1 MQRVTIIYENNQKT
15 NFYTMKRIFTLVLAA
30 VVAFTAIAQRSN
42 GPVPEY
48 IPNDPAVRTGQLENG
63 MKYYIR
69 HNSKQKGLADF
80 YIIHNVGAIQED
92 DNQQGLAH
100 FLEHMAFNGTT
111 NLPGKMLI
119 EWCEKVGIKF
129 GANLNAGTSW
139 DYTQYLVKDVPVARE
154 GVIDTAMLILHDWSH
169 FITLDHDEI
178 DKERGVIQEELRTR
192 DGASWRSTINLL
204 KTIFKGTKYE
214 HRNLIGHLEGL
225 QSFTYDD
232 IRTFYDKWYRPDY
245 QAVVIVGDIDAE
257 QIEAKVKSLMADIP
271 APAADAAEKEVIVV
285 ADNQEP
291 IISIFEDPEMIE
303 SDLSLFIKRPAMPTQ
318 FKNTVQAEVL
328 SLIETLGSTMA
339 NARLAESAAKPDAPF
354 TSAHIGNGGVGIC
367 PTLDALTLGVGTKDG
382 ELLQG
387 YEAALVELERIRRH
401 GFTEGEFERAKAQVL
416 RREEQAYMNRNDR
429 MNGQY
434 VNRYLSAFRRNTPFP
449 DAEIEWQMDQA
460 IINGLPIEAINQ
472 TFASYITDHNN
483 VIIANAPKKEGVVN
497 PTEEQILA
505 VMANVKASQID
516 PYQDNTVKEPLIA
529 PGTKLKGSK
538 VKSVATNQTL
548 GTTEWTLKNGIKV
561 VVKPT
566 DFKADEVQIRLVAQ
580 SGVSNLSDEDY
591 YTGKYLPL
599 AMSQMGVSK
608 FSATELRKQLSGK
621 SAAAGLSPDDYTTNV
636 IGSGSPKD
644 LETILQLIYLKFT
657 APRFNEDDFKSV
669 MNQYISYVENIK
681 SNPDFVA
688 SSEQMKSLYNNH
700 YRRQQISA
708 EVLGA
713 IKFDRLPAVYNQ
725 LVSNAANYTV
735 YVIGNVDLATLK
747 PLVEKYIGSL
757 PANKKK
763 ITPRV
768 NDGVEYAK
776 GEVINDFKTVMQQPK
791 VSVCRTYTGD
801 TEFTLENNVAM
812 NFLQDI
818 LRARYTVSIR
828 EEKGGTYGVSVG
840 GAVNALCTPNYMLEI
855 SFDTN
860 EVMAD
865 ELSEIVVAE
874 LQKIAKEGPKSEDLE
889 KVREYLIKEWNNRL
903 VQNNAWMNYIY
914 QYYTYGENMN
924 RVANYEAVVKGMT
937 AEKIAALAAKILA
950 DNNMTYVVMRP
961 AK

>member
-1 MQRVTIIYENNQKT
+1 
-15 NFYTMKRIFTLVLAA
+15 MKKILTLVLAA
-30 VVAFTAIAQRSN
+30 VVAFTAVAQRVN
-42 GPVPEY
+42 GPAPEI

-80 YIIHNVGAIQED
+80 YIIHNVGAIQEA

-139 DYTQYLVKDVPVARE
+139 DYTQYLIKDVPVSRQ
-154 GVIDTAMLILHDWSH
+154 GVVDTAMLILHDWSH
-169 FITLDHDEI
+169 FITLDHNEI

-192 DGASWRSTINLL
+192 DGASWRSTIHLL
-204 KTIFKGTKYE
+204 KTLFKGTKYE
-214 HRNLIGHLEGL
+214 HRNLIGHLDGL

-245 QAVVIVGDIDAE
+245 QAVVVVGDIDAE
-257 QIEAKVKSLMADIP
+257 KVEAQVKSLMADIP
-271 APAADAAEKEVIVV
+271 APAADAATKEVIIVP
-285 ADNQEP
+285 DNQEP
-291 IISIFEDPEMIE
+291 IVSLFEDPEMLE
-303 SDLSLFIKRPAMPTQ
+303 SEISLFIKRPALPIQ
-318 FKNTVQAEVL
+318 FRNTVQAEML
-328 SLIETLGSTMA
+328 SLINTLGTTMA
-339 NARLAESAAKPDAPF
+339 NARLSEIAMKPNAPF
-354 TSAHIGNGGVGIC
+354 TSAHLGNGGVGIC
-367 PTLDALTLGVGTKDG
+367 PTLDGLTLSVGTKDG
-382 ELLQG
+382 ALVAG
-387 YEAALVELERIRRH
+387 YAAALTELERIRRH

-416 RREEQAYMNRNDR
+416 RREEQAYNNRNDR

-434 VNRYLSAFRRNTPFP
+434 VNRYLSAFRRNTAFP
-449 DAEIEWQMDQA
+449 DAEMEWKMDQA
-460 IINGLPIEAINQ
+460 IINGLPLEAINQ

-483 VIIANAPKKEGVVN
+483 VIIINAPKKEGVVN
-497 PTEEQILA
+497 PTKDGVLA
-505 VMANVKASQID
+505 VMAQVKASQID

-529 PGTKLKGSK
+529 PNTKLKGSK
-538 VKSVATNQTL
+538 VKKSAANATL
-548 GTTEWTLKNGIKV
+548 GTTEWTLKNGVKV

-566 DFKADEVQIRLVAQ
+566 TFKADEVQIRMVAQ
-580 SGVSNLSDEDY
+580 AGISALSDEDY
-591 YTGKYLPL
+591 NTGKYLSL
-599 AMSQMGVSK
+599 VTSQMGISK

-621 SAAAGLSPDDYTTNV
+621 SASTAVAPDDYTTSV

-644 LETILQLIYLKFT
+644 IETILQLLYLRFT
-657 APRFNEDDFKSV
+657 DPRFNEDDFNTV
-669 MNQYISYVENIK
+669 LGQYISYVENIK
-681 SNPDFVA
+681 SNPDYTA
-688 SSEQMKSLYNNH
+688 SSEQLKTLYNNNP
-700 YRRQQISA
+700 RRQQIST
-708 EVLGA
+708 EVLKSINYQRIA
-713 IKFDRLPAVYNQ
+713 PIYKQ
-725 LVSNAANYTV
+725 LLSNAADFTMYIV
-735 YVIGNVDLATLK
+735 GNVDLETLK

-763 ITPRV
+763 LTKRV
-768 NDGVEYAK
+768 DDGVQYAK
-776 GEVINDFKTVMQQPK
+776 GEVVNDFKAPMQQPK
-791 VSVCRTYTGD
+791 VSVCRIYTGD
-801 TEFTLENNVAM
+801 IDFNLENSVAI
-812 NFLQDI
+812 NFLKDI

-840 GAVNALCTPNYMLEI
+840 GSLNALYTPNYEFDI
-855 SFDTN
+855 QFDTN
-860 EVMAD
+860 EAMAD

-874 LQKIAKEGPKSEDLE
+874 LKQIAANGPKAEDLN

-903 VQNNAWMNYIY
+903 VQNGAWMNYLY
-914 QYYTYGENMN
+914 QYYTYGEAMN

-937 AEKIAALAAKILA
+937 AEKIAALAAKVLA

>member
-1 MQRVTIIYENNQKT
+1 
-15 NFYTMKRIFTLVLAA
+15 MKKILTLVLAA
-30 VVAFTAIAQRSN
+30 VVAFTAVAQRVN
-42 GPVPEY
+42 GPAPEI

-80 YIIHNVGAIQED
+80 YIIHNVGAIQEA

-139 DYTQYLVKDVPVARE
+139 DYTQYLIKDVPVSRQ
-154 GVIDTAMLILHDWSH
+154 GVVDTAMLILHDWSH

-192 DGASWRSTINLL
+192 DGASWRSTIHLL
-204 KTIFKGTKYE
+204 KTLFKGTKYE

-245 QAVVIVGDIDAE
+245 QAVVVVGDIDAE
-257 QIEAKVKSLMADIP
+257 KVEAQVKSLMADIP
-271 APAADAAEKEVIVV
+271 APAADAATKEVIIVP
-285 ADNQEP
+285 DNQEP
-291 IISIFEDPEMIE
+291 IVSLFEDPEMLE
-303 SDLSLFIKRPAMPTQ
+303 SEISLFIKRPALPIQ
-318 FKNTVQAEVL
+318 FRNTVQAEML
-328 SLIETLGSTMA
+328 SLINTLGTTMA
-339 NARLAESAAKPDAPF
+339 NARLSEIAMKPNAPF
-354 TSAHIGNGGVGIC
+354 TSAHLGNGGVGIC
-367 PTLDALTLGVGTKDG
+367 PTLDGLTLSVGTKDG
-382 ELLQG
+382 ALVAG
-387 YEAALVELERIRRH
+387 YAAALTELERIRRH

-416 RREEQAYMNRNDR
+416 RREEQAYNNRNDR

-434 VNRYLSAFRRNTPFP
+434 VNRYLSAFRRNTAFP
-449 DAEIEWQMDQA
+449 DAEMEWKMDQA
-460 IINGLPIEAINQ
+460 IINGLPLEAINQ

-483 VIIANAPKKEGVVN
+483 VIIINAPKKEGVVN
-497 PTEEQILA
+497 PTKDGVLA
-505 VMANVKASQID
+505 VMAQVKASQID

-529 PGTKLKGSK
+529 PNTKLKGSK
-538 VKSVATNQTL
+538 VKKSAANATL
-548 GTTEWTLKNGIKV
+548 GTTEWTLKNGVKV

-566 DFKADEVQIRLVAQ
+566 TFKADEVQIRMVAQ
-580 SGVSNLSDEDY
+580 AGISALSDEDY
-591 YTGKYLPL
+591 NTGKYLSL
-599 AMSQMGVSK
+599 VTSQMGISK

-621 SAAAGLSPDDYTTNV
+621 SASTAVAPDDYTTSV

-644 LETILQLIYLKFT
+644 IETILQLLYLRFT
-657 APRFNEDDFKSV
+657 DPRFNEDDFNTV
-669 MNQYISYVENIK
+669 LGQYISYVENIK
-681 SNPDFVA
+681 SNPDYTA
-688 SSEQMKSLYNNH
+688 SSEQLKTLYNNNP
-700 YRRQQISA
+700 RRQQIST
-708 EVLGA
+708 EVLKSINYQRIA
-713 IKFDRLPAVYNQ
+713 PIYKQ
-725 LVSNAANYTV
+725 LLSNAADFTMYIV
-735 YVIGNVDLATLK
+735 GNVDLETLK

-763 ITPRV
+763 LTKRV
-768 NDGVEYAK
+768 DDGVQYAK
-776 GEVINDFKTVMQQPK
+776 GEVVNDFKAPMQQPK
-791 VSVCRTYTGD
+791 VSVCRIYTGD
-801 TEFTLENNVAM
+801 IDFNLENSVAI
-812 NFLQDI
+812 NFLKDI

-840 GAVNALCTPNYMLEI
+840 GSLNALYTPNYEFDI
-855 SFDTN
+855 QFDTN
-860 EVMAD
+860 EAMAD

-874 LQKIAKEGPKSEDLE
+874 LKQIAANGPKAEDLN

-903 VQNNAWMNYIY
+903 VQNGAWMNYLY
-914 QYYTYGENMN
+914 QYYTYGEAMN

-937 AEKIAALAAKILA
+937 AEKIAALAAKVLA

>member
-1 MQRVTIIYENNQKT
+1 
-15 NFYTMKRIFTLVLAA
+15 MKKILTLVLAA
-30 VVAFTAIAQRSN
+30 VVAFTAVAQRVN
-42 GPVPEY
+42 GPAPEI

-80 YIIHNVGAIQED
+80 YIIHNVGAIQEE

-139 DYTQYLVKDVPVARE
+139 DYTQYLIKDVPVSRQ
-154 GVIDTAMLILHDWSH
+154 GVVDTAMLILHDWSH

-192 DGASWRSTINLL
+192 DGASWRSTIHLL
-204 KTIFKGTKYE
+204 KTLFKGTKYE
-214 HRNLIGHLEGL
+214 HRNLIGHLDGL

-245 QAVVIVGDIDAE
+245 QAVVVVGDIDAE
-257 QIEAKVKSLMADIP
+257 KVEAQVKSLMADIP
-271 APAADAAEKEVIVV
+271 APAADAATKEVIIVP
-285 ADNQEP
+285 DNQEP
-291 IISIFEDPEMIE
+291 IVSLFEDPEMLE
-303 SDLSLFIKRPAMPTQ
+303 SEISLFIKRPALPIQ
-318 FKNTVQAEVL
+318 FRNTVQAEML
-328 SLIETLGSTMA
+328 SLINTLGTTMA
-339 NARLAESAAKPDAPF
+339 NARLSEIAMKPNAPF
-354 TSAHIGNGGVGIC
+354 TSAHLGNGGVGIC
-367 PTLDALTLGVGTKDG
+367 PTLDGLTLSVGTKDG
-382 ELLQG
+382 ELVAG
-387 YEAALVELERIRRH
+387 YAAALTELERIRRH

-416 RREEQAYMNRNDR
+416 RREEQAYNNRNDR

-434 VNRYLSAFRRNTPFP
+434 VNRYLSAFRRNTAFP
-449 DAEIEWQMDQA
+449 DAEMEWKMDQA
-460 IINGLPIEAINQ
+460 IINGLPLEAINQ

-483 VIIANAPKKEGVVN
+483 VIIINAPKKEGVVN
-497 PTEEQILA
+497 PTKEDVLGVIAQ
-505 VMANVKASQID
+505 VKASQIEA
-516 PYQDNTVKEPLIA
+516 YKDNTVKEPLIA
-529 PGTKLKGSK
+529 PNAKLKGSK
-538 VKSVATNQTL
+538 VKKSAANETF
-548 GTTEWTLKNGIKV
+548 GTTEWTLKNGVKV

-566 DFKADEVQIRLVAQ
+566 TFKADEVQIRMVAQ
-580 SGVSNLSDEDY
+580 AGISALSDEDY
-591 YTGKYLPL
+591 NTGKYLSL
-599 AMSQMGVSK
+599 VTSQMGISK

-621 SAAAGLSPDDYTTNV
+621 SASTAVAPDDYTTSV

-644 LETILQLIYLKFT
+644 IETILQLLYLRFT
-657 APRFNEDDFKSV
+657 DPRFNEDDFNTV
-669 MNQYISYVENIK
+669 LGQYISYVENIK
-681 SNPDFVA
+681 SNPDYTA
-688 SSEQMKSLYNNH
+688 SSEQLKTLYNNNP
-700 YRRQQISA
+700 RRQQIST
-708 EVLGA
+708 EVLKSINYQRIA
-713 IKFDRLPAVYNQ
+713 PIYKQ
-725 LVSNAANYTV
+725 LLSNAADFTMYIV
-735 YVIGNVDLATLK
+735 GNVDLETLK

-763 ITPRV
+763 LTKRV
-768 NDGVEYAK
+768 DDGVQYAK
-776 GEVINDFKTVMQQPK
+776 GEVVNDFKAPMQQPK
-791 VSVCRTYTGD
+791 VSVCRIYTGD
-801 TEFTLENNVAM
+801 IDFNLENSVAI
-812 NFLQDI
+812 NFLKDI

-840 GAVNALCTPNYMLEI
+840 GSLNALYTPNYEFEI
-855 SFDTN
+855 QFDTN
-860 EVMAD
+860 EAMAD

-874 LQKIAKEGPKSEDLE
+874 LKQIAANGPKAEDLN

-903 VQNNAWMNYIY
+903 VQNGAWMNYLY
-914 QYYTYGENMN
+914 QYYTYGEAMN

-937 AEKIAALAAKILA
+937 AEKIAALAAKVLA

>member
-1 MQRVTIIYENNQKT
+1 
-15 NFYTMKRIFTLVLAA
+15 MKKILTLVLAA
-30 VVAFTAIAQRSN
+30 VVAFTAVAQRVN
-42 GPVPEY
+42 GPAPEI

-80 YIIHNVGAIQED
+80 YIIHNVGAIQEA

-139 DYTQYLVKDVPVARE
+139 DYTQYLIKDVPVSRQ
-154 GVIDTAMLILHDWSH
+154 GVVDTAMLILHDWSH

-192 DGASWRSTINLL
+192 DGASWRSTIHLL
-204 KTIFKGTKYE
+204 KTLFKGTKYE

-245 QAVVIVGDIDAE
+245 QAVVVVGDIDAE
-257 QIEAKVKSLMADIP
+257 KVEAQVKSLMADIP
-271 APAADAAEKEVIVV
+271 APAADAATKEVIIVP
-285 ADNQEP
+285 DNQEP
-291 IISIFEDPEMIE
+291 IVSLFEDPEMLE
-303 SDLSLFIKRPAMPTQ
+303 SEISLFIKRPALPIQ
-318 FKNTVQAEVL
+318 FRNTVQAEML
-328 SLIETLGSTMA
+328 SLINTLGTTMA
-339 NARLAESAAKPDAPF
+339 NARLSEIAMKPNAPF
-354 TSAHIGNGGVGIC
+354 TSAHLGNGGVGIC
-367 PTLDALTLGVGTKDG
+367 PTLDGLTLSVGTKDG
-382 ELLQG
+382 ELVAG
-387 YEAALVELERIRRH
+387 YAAALTELERIRRH

-416 RREEQAYMNRNDR
+416 RREEQAYNNRNDR

-434 VNRYLSAFRRNTPFP
+434 VNRYLSAFRRNTAFP
-449 DAEIEWQMDQA
+449 DAEMEWKMDQA
-460 IINGLPIEAINQ
+460 IINGLPLEAINQ

-483 VIIANAPKKEGVVN
+483 VIIINAPKKEGVVN
-497 PTEEQILA
+497 PTKDGVLA
-505 VMANVKASQID
+505 VMAQVKASQID

-529 PGTKLKGSK
+529 PNTKLKGSK
-538 VKSVATNQTL
+538 VKKSAANATL
-548 GTTEWTLKNGIKV
+548 GTTEWTLKNGVKV

-566 DFKADEVQIRLVAQ
+566 TFKADEVQIRMVAQ
-580 SGVSNLSDEDY
+580 AGISALSDEDY
-591 YTGKYLPL
+591 NTGKYLSL
-599 AMSQMGVSK
+599 VTSQMGISK

-621 SAAAGLSPDDYTTNV
+621 SASTAVAPDDYTTSV

-644 LETILQLIYLKFT
+644 IETILQLLYLRFT
-657 APRFNEDDFKSV
+657 DPRFNEDDFNTV
-669 MNQYISYVENIK
+669 LGQYISYVENIK
-681 SNPDFVA
+681 SNPDYTA
-688 SSEQMKSLYNNH
+688 SSEQLKTLYNNNP
-700 YRRQQISA
+700 RRQQIST
-708 EVLGA
+708 EVLKSINYQRIA
-713 IKFDRLPAVYNQ
+713 PIYKQ
-725 LVSNAANYTV
+725 LLSNAADFTMYIV
-735 YVIGNVDLATLK
+735 GNVDLETLK

-763 ITPRV
+763 LTKRV
-768 NDGVEYAK
+768 DDGVQYAK
-776 GEVINDFKTVMQQPK
+776 GEVVNDFKAPMQQPK
-791 VSVCRTYTGD
+791 VSVCRIYTGD
-801 TEFTLENNVAM
+801 IDFNLENSVAI
-812 NFLQDI
+812 NFLKDI

-840 GAVNALCTPNYMLEI
+840 GSLNALYTPNYEFDI
-855 SFDTN
+855 QFDTN
-860 EVMAD
+860 EAMAD

-874 LQKIAKEGPKSEDLE
+874 LKQIAANGPKAEDLN

-903 VQNNAWMNYIY
+903 VQNGAWMNYLY
-914 QYYTYGENMN
+914 QYYTYGEAMN

-937 AEKIAALAAKILA
+937 AEKIAALAAKVLA